1 MNAFNKLVLACLP
14 ALGLAACGG
23 GDTADR
29 LDLAN
34 PTARFVHASAI
45 APNLTLYRGVTAQTD
60 ENNAPYGFA
69 SNYFDIDMGVSDWLV
84 KTTVGGVTLGTEAIA
99 PSRGQKYTIVA
110 LPTSISTTGTYLIVD
125 PYNKSITSN
134 NARLRVMNAS
144 YNAANID
151 LYMNAIGV
159 DITVPGVNP
168 TIAATVFRT
177 TGPASGGDSIELSG
191 GTYQVTITPAGTKT
205 VLFRGQLTFGA
216 DEDLLLLSVPNSV
229 LPGAVK
235 ALVKVE
241 RTVGLSEVPAS

>member
-1 MNAFNKLVLACLP
+1 MYALNKLVLACIP

-34 PTARFVHASAI
+34 PTARFVHASAT
-45 APNLTLYRGVTAQTD
+45 APNLTLFRGVTAQAN
-60 ENNAPYGFA
+60 ENNAPY
-69 SNYFDIDMGVSDWLV
+69 MGSSDWLV
-84 KTTVGGVTLGTEAIA
+84 KTTVGNVTLGTEAIA

-110 LPTSISTTGTYLIVD
+110 LPTSLTTTGTYLIVD

-168 TIAATVFRT
+168 TIAATAFRT
-177 TGPASGGDSIELSG
+177 SGPASGGDSIELSG

-235 ALVKVE
+235 ALLKVE

>member
-1 MNAFNKLVLACLP
+1 MNTLNKLVLACIP

-60 ENNAPYGFA
+60 ENNAPYRFA
-69 SNYFDIDMGVSDWLV
+69 SNYFDIDMGASDWLV
-84 KTTVGGVTLGTEAIA
+84 KTTVGNVTLGTEAIA

-110 LPTSISTTGTYLIVD
+110 LPTSLTTTGTYLIVD
-125 PYNKSITSN
+125 PYNKSVTSS

-168 TIAATVFRT
+168 TITATAFQS
-177 TGPASGGDSIELSG
+177 TGPVSGSDSIELEAS
-191 GTYQVTITPAGTKT
+191 TYQVTITPAGTKT
-205 VLFRGQLTFGA
+205 VLFQGRLSFGA
-216 DEDLLLLSVPNSV
+216 NEDLLLLSVPDSV

-235 ALVKVE
+235 ALLKVE

>member
-1 MNAFNKLVLACLP
+1 MNITHKFLLACIPL
-14 ALGLAACGG
+14 AGLAACGG

-34 PTARFVHASAI
+34 PTARFIHASPL
-45 APNLTLYRGVTAQTD
+45 APNLTLYRGVAAQTD
-60 ENNAPYGFA
+60 ENNAPYKFA

-99 PSRGQKYTIVA
+99 PSRGNKYTIVA
-110 LPTSISTTGTYLIVD
+110 LPTSITETGTYLIVD

-144 YNAANID
+144 FNASNID

-168 TIAATVFRT
+168 TIAATAFKT

-216 DEDLLLLSVPNSV
+216 DEDLLILSVPDSA
-229 LPGAVK
+229 LPSTVK

-241 RTVGLSEVPAS
+241 RTVGLREVPTS